1 MNLNLEKVEQYIR
14 ELEAIKF
21 YSQVREERD
30 RLLAENSEL
39 KKKVQEL
46 EEKKKKLASELEK
59 LGEEVAKLREE
70 RERALKEL
78 ETLKQVRLRSQD
90 GRELGLEEARE
101 EFLRDMEAEV
111 QRRVEE
117 GCRAALSEFEAQ
129 KPKLVYEELLRL
141 LASPSPPPEIKERIE
156 AEVNRRVEGILRE
169 RERWP
174 DWFKK
179 LYSEEVQKGVKE
191 GLDEEFRRRAEER
204 AEQLARGRLQR
215 LVAEE
220 WPRWYRENVE
230 PGLRRLEEK
239 IRKNALALLVGPWT
253 VPCDKCGT
261 RLQVSLEDQ
270 IGSLLSLGYAYVPCS
285 NLGCRDFRILKHV
298 MRIRLRDLVLARL
311 SLPSPPASPKADQA
325 T

>member
-1 MNLNLEKVEQYIR
+1 MNLEGLERYIR
-14 ELEAIKF
+14 ELEAIKL
-21 YSQVREERD
+21 YPQVREERD
-30 RLLAENSEL
+30 RLLAENSGL
-39 KKKVQEL
+39 RRRVQEL
-46 EEKKKKLASELEK
+46 EEENGRMASELRSLRE
-59 LGEEVAKLREE
+59 GMAKLREE
-70 RERALKEL
+70 HEKNLKEL
-78 ETLKQVRLRSQD
+78 ETLKQVRLRSQG

-117 GCRAALSEFEAQ
+117 ECRAALSEFEAQ

-141 LASPSPPPEIKERIE
+141 LESPSPPPEIKERIE

-179 LYSEEVQKGVKE
+179 LYSEKVQKGVKE
-191 GLDEEFRRRAEER
+191 GLDEEFRRRAGER
-204 AEQLARGRLQR
+204 AEQLARGRLQK

-239 IRKNALALLVGPWT
+239 IRKNALALLVGP
-253 VPCDKCGT
+253 CDKCGT

-270 IGSLLSLGYAYVPCS
+270 IGSLLSWGYAYVPCS
-285 NLGCRDFRILKHV
+285 NPGCRDFRILRHAV
-298 MRIRLRDLVLARL
+298 RIQLRDLVLARL

>member
-1 MNLNLEKVEQYIR
+1 MNLERLERYIR

-21 YSQVREERD
+21 YPQVKEERN

-204 AEQLARGRLQR
+204 AEQLARERLQR

-230 PGLRRLEEK
+230 PGLRRLEEE

-270 IGSLLSLGYAYVPCS
+270 IGSLLSRGYAYVPCS
-285 NLGCRDFRILKHV
+285 NPGCRDLRILRHAV
-298 MRIRLRDLVLARL
+298 RIQLRDLVLARL

>member
-1 MNLNLEKVEQYIR
+1 MNLERLERHIR

-21 YSQVREERD
+21 YPQVKEERN

-39 KKKVQEL
+39 RKKVQEL
-46 EEKKKKLASELEK
+46 EEEKKKLASELEELK
-59 LGEEVAKLREE
+59 EEVAKLREE

-78 ETLKQVRLRSQD
+78 GTLKQVRLRSQD

-117 GCRAALSEFEAQ
+117 RCRATFSEFEAQ

-141 LASPSPPPEIKERIE
+141 LASPSPPPEIKEKIE
-156 AEVNRRVEGILRE
+156 AEVSRRVEGILRE

-174 DWFKK
+174 DWFRK
-179 LYSEEVQKGVKE
+179 LYSEEVQKGVRE

-204 AEQLARGRLQR
+204 AGQLARGRLQR

-230 PGLRRLEEK
+230 PGLRRLEEE
-239 IRKNALALLVGPWT
+239 IRKSALALLVGPWT

-270 IGSLLSLGYAYVPCS
+270 IGSLFSRGYAYVPCS
-285 NLGCRDFRILKHV
+285 NPSCRDLWILRHAV
-298 MRIRLRDLVLARL
+298 RIRLRDLVLARL
-311 SLPSPPASPKADQA
+311 SLPGLPASPKADQA

>member
-1 MNLNLEKVEQYIR
+1 
-14 ELEAIKF
+14 
-21 YSQVREERD
+21 
-30 RLLAENSEL
+30 
-39 KKKVQEL
+39 
-46 EEKKKKLASELEK
+46 
-59 LGEEVAKLREE
+59 
-70 RERALKEL
+70 
-78 ETLKQVRLRSQD
+78 
-90 GRELGLEEARE
+90 
-101 EFLRDMEAEV
+101 
-111 QRRVEE
+111 
-117 GCRAALSEFEAQ
+117 
-129 KPKLVYEELLRL
+129 
-141 LASPSPPPEIKERIE
+141 
-156 AEVNRRVEGILRE
+156 VNRRVEGILRE

-230 PGLRRLEEK
+230 PGLRRLEEE
-239 IRKNALALLVGPWT
+239 IRKSALALLVGPWT

-270 IGSLLSLGYAYVPCS
+270 IGSLLSRGYADLPCS
-285 NLGCRDFRILKHV
+285 NPGCRDLRILRHAV
-298 MRIRLRDLVLARL
+298 RIQLRDLVLARL